1 MGLRILFESRY
12 TWVCLY
18 MLTGVLEV
26 SPKWFTFGKLRALS
40 TYHDLDEGLTSQYL
54 LLWMK
59 QMHIVYMETSVLG
72 SDLPPLS

>member
-54 LLWMK
+54 LLVDEANAYCIYGD
-59 QMHIVYMETSVLG
+59 QCSGLG
-72 SDLPPLS
+72 SAPA